1 MDDIIDSGNTIVS
14 LSRRLQ
20 KHGAKRIVVCASHG
34 LFTGDA
40 SCVLEE
46 SPIEKIYVTN
56 SLPLPAN
63 ATQKI
68 EQVSLESLLGR
79 VIWTEHFRNAS
90 GDEDYEIEE
99 HVA

>member
-1 MDDIIDSGNTIVS
+1 MDDIVDSGHTISS
-14 LSRRLQ
+14 LSHRLH
-20 KHGAKRIVVCASHG
+20 KHGANRILVCASHG
-34 LFTGDA
+34 LFSGNA
-40 SCVLEE
+40 LQEINE

-56 SLPLPAN
+56 SLPLPKEAN
-63 ATQKI
+63 SKI
-68 EQVSLESLLGR
+68 EQVSLASLLGR